1 MYVFFSSRR
10 RHTMCALVTGVQTW
24 ALPIS
29 ANGSASSRPL
39 PRASMFEGR
48 RAPEMERAQELYL
61 ATIPE
66 TGLGRRGRIS
76 LSIAPLR
83 DTARQHALY
92 RRGRRRSAAVR
103 RSEEHTSELQSLM
116 RSSYADSCLTKKNQ
130 NNIIT

>member
-83 DTARQHALY
+83 DTARQQH
-92 RRGRRRSAAVR
+92 GRASCRERVCQYVEIWVVAVSLKKTKR
-103 RSEEHTSELQSLM
+103 QTTVTTEH
-116 RSSYADSCLTKKNQ
+116 KPN
-130 NNIIT
+130 